1 MAKLSESD
9 VQQRLGQVGQWKR
22 DGAAIRRE
30 FKFKDF
36 VGSMGFVTKVA
47 LLAEKADHHPDIAI
61 GYNRVTLA
69 LSTHSDGGLTA
80 KDFDLAQQID
90 AVV

>member
-1 MAKLSESD
+1 MAKLSESE
-9 VQQRLGQVGQWKR
+9 VQERLGQVGQWKR
-22 DGAAIRRE
+22 DGDVIRRE
-30 FKFKDF
+30 VKFKDF
-36 VGSMGFVTKVA
+36 IGSMGFVTKVA